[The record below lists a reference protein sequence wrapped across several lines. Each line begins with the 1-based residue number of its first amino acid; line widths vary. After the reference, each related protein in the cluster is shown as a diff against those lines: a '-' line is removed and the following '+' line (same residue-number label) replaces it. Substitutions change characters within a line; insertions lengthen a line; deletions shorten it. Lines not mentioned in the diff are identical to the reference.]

1 MMEMVS
7 YSCSIVVI
15 MLVYGTSGQDYFS
28 ATSEMAK
35 LFTFEKDF
43 IEHLYKLD
51 TVLDQQPSQS
61 NTGDLLT
68 QLIDHSSHFPANMDQ
83 MDGVL
88 SGLFLLQDSFNL
100 NITEFAGGSVTI
112 EKLSPDSFS
121 SHAHLQYEDIDY
133 LAKTAYNKDYYHRAV
148 EWFKEA
154 VKSAINTKSDKV
166 VSTAKNLLQTT
177 ISVHDKILDKK
188 GHEGSINGKPW
199 KTNMVPFDEKLKKK
213 KKYKKSLKEHQQRE
227 ENYKIQYVRN
237 FHNPVLNDQFSRLC
251 RGEQLLDANVTKDV
265 FCSFLHHQDPYLRLG
280 PFKIDDQSMS
290 PYITVFRDFFSETEM
305 NHYKDYARNKLE
317 RSGYGNSNHISTD
330 ASTTGLK
337 RTSKQTWL
345 SEVDEMELL
354 ALADNDNFTKV
365 SIGPYLTNDAF
376 DIIEEHQDKFAN
388 GVSERLMKATS
399 MYVRV
404 RGGGEPYQI
413 ANYGLGGYYNH
424 HPDPHMWHHPNV
436 QDKKHDDWVKAEYTM
451 MGDRLATFM
460 GYLSDAQLGG
470 ATAFPNVGIAVK
482 V

>member
-1 MMEMVS
+1 M
-7 YSCSIVVI
+7 
-15 MLVYGTSGQDYFS
+15 VYGTSAQDYFS

-35 LFTFEKDF
+35 LFIFERDF
-43 IEHLYKLD
+43 VEQLYKLES
-51 TVLDQQPSQS
+51 VLDDHHQSQN
-61 NTGDLLT
+61 NTDLVR
-68 QLIDHSSHFPANMDQ
+68 QLRDHSSNFPANMDQ

-121 SHAHLQYEDIDY
+121 SHAHLRYEDIDY
-133 LAKTAYNKDYYHRAV
+133 LAKTAYNKENYHRAV
-148 EWFKEA
+148 EWFQEA
-154 VKSAINTKSDKV
+154 VKSARNTKSEKV
-166 VSTAKNLLQTT
+166 VTTAKNLLQTT

-188 GHEGSINGKPW
+188 GHEGMTNGKAW
-199 KTNMVPFDEKLKKK
+199 KTNMIPYDEKLKKK
-213 KKYKKSLKEHQQRE
+213 KKYKKSMKEYQLRE
-227 ENYKIQYVRN
+227 QNYEMQYVRN
-237 FHNPVLNDQFSRLC
+237 FHDPVLNDQFSRLC
-251 RGEQLLDANVTKDV
+251 RGEKLLKANVTKDV

-280 PFKIDDQSMS
+280 PFKMDDQNMS
-290 PYITVFRDFFSETEM
+290 PYITVFRDFFSEPEM
-305 NHYKDYARNKLE
+305 SHYKDYARTRLE

-345 SEVDEMELL
+345 SEFDELELMEL
-354 ALADNDNFTKV
+354 AANDNVTKL
-365 SIGPYLTNDAF
+365 SIGPYLTKESLN
-376 DIIEEHQDKFAN
+376 ENVEHHDKLAT
-388 GVSERLMKATS
+388 GVSERLMQATS

-404 RGGGEPYQI
+404 RGGGEPYQV

-436 QDKKHDDWVKAEYTM
+436 ENKRHDDWVKAESTM